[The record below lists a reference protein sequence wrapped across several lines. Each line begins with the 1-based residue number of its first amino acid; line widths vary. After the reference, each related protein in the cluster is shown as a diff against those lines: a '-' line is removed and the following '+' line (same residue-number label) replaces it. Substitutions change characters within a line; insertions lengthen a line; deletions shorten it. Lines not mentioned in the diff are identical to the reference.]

1 MNITDFERG
10 LLYGWT
16 CHAEMPIEIRN
27 IIKKICNP
35 AEQFESVYE
44 GDDLNEFISKA
55 RISSRVATM
64 LKQNGYTSLD
74 SLMREPDVQL
84 LRIPNF
90 GRGSLNELL
99 YSYKRFGLVGRRA
112 ELLAKRNKQ

>member
-1 MNITDFERG
+1 MKVTTERI
-10 LLYGWT
+10 Y
-16 CHAEMPIEIRN
+16 IQSKN
-27 IIKKICNP
+27 IIQSGNY
-35 AEQFESVYE
+35 V
-44 GDDLNEFISKA
+44 
-55 RISSRVATM
+55 
-64 LKQNGYTSLD
+64 KQNGYTSLD

-90 GRGSLNELL
+90 GRNSLNELL